1 MMGKLLGAALVLA
14 AALWFVL
21 ARLRARRRQTALLRE
36 LVKEGMVD
44 GIEIDHPSNSPEDRA
59 ECIAQSEQKGLN
71 RTGGTQQMANGRFG
85 RRH

>member
-36 LVKEGMVD
+36 LAAALDAMAAP
-44 GIEIDHPSNSPEDRA
+44 PSAGSAARCRIFWRRWSAIHWPGR
-59 ECIAQSEQKGLN
+59 IS
-71 RTGGTQQMANGRFG
+71 TG
-85 RRH
+85 

>member
-36 LVKEGMVD
+36 LAAALDAMAAAIRWRRWSAIHWPGR
-44 GIEIDHPSNSPEDRA
+44 IS
-59 ECIAQSEQKGLN
+59 
-71 RTGGTQQMANGRFG
+71 TG
-85 RRH
+85 